1 MSIDLP
7 PPRSPQSKSILPFL
21 TDHLALAAFLVSR
34 GHAVTLVPTGS
45 GKILFGFA
53 QTESLNAEAT
63 AFSDG
68 TAQVSPADYDA
79 ARIRLRR
86 QMDGLKGGA
95 Q

>member
-1 MSIDLP
+1 MTTASPINRGSQSQLP
-7 PPRSPQSKSILPFL
+7 LPFL

-34 GHAVTLVPTGS
+34 GHAVTLLPTGS

-53 QTESLNAEAT
+53 QGENLTTDAT

-68 TAQVSPADYDA
+68 SAQVAPAAYDA

-86 QMDGLKGGA
+86 QMDALKGSVR
-95 Q
+95 